1 MWSAHL
7 KNLAQGP
14 KARIKRFLRLRES
27 TQFIVG
33 YQYQMRGLVPQ
44 ITDPR
49 NGSSTMDHNG
59 PGNGSPSTD
68 HGTRYS
74 EPMSYRVARVQKSL
88 ESFENNYN
96 QALPRSDEWCDFS
109 NTCRD
114 FALTDSEDAAILLKD
129 GVKEK
134 KFLPLTIVKN
144 VVGKIFDVVRRPV
157 EIINK
162 FVKGL
167 FEDPYTMDLV
177 KEFLKSAD
185 QVKLFCS
192 DLENC
197 ISEEIHNQDKSLKEI
212 IRQMDGT
219 KASGAAGF
227 SCQQRLKKVLQSF
240 SEERNDFMN
249 GTLLGKLEPLMQL
262 FQKHKPM
269 FEECLLKMQQK
280 RRLASLAVGFSRG
293 IIVCLGVAS
302 LICTLLVA
310 TLVMAPIGMLNIG
323 FYGGLSGGQAL
334 LQLAKEY
341 RKQLKSESAL
351 ACRSMHGTTTAIH
364 ELAELQEKIQHIIDQ
379 LAIDENARHCSDYGK
394 ISSLVESLKSSQANL
409 RRELESFKHM
419 ATQCKTKMEMCTSEI
434 QQILKDPKARMNPQ
448 KV

>member
-1 MWSAHL
+1 
-7 KNLAQGP
+7 
-14 KARIKRFLRLRES
+14 
-27 TQFIVG
+27 
-33 YQYQMRGLVPQ
+33 
-44 ITDPR
+44 
-49 NGSSTMDHNG
+49 
-59 PGNGSPSTD
+59 
-68 HGTRYS
+68 
-74 EPMSYRVARVQKSL
+74 MSYRVARVQKSL
-88 ESFENNYN
+88 ESFENNYI
-96 QALPRSDEWCDFS
+96 QALPRSDDSCDFS

-114 FALTDSEDAAILLKD
+114 FALTTSEEAAILLKD
-129 GVKEK
+129 GVKENS
-134 KFLPLTIVKN
+134 FLPLTIVKN
-144 VVGKIFDVVRRPV
+144 VVGKIFHVVRRPV
-157 EIINK
+157 EIMNK

-167 FEDPYTMDLV
+167 FDDPYTMDLV

-197 ISEEIHNQDKSLKEI
+197 ISEEIQNQDKSLKEI

-227 SCQQRLKKVLQSF
+227 SYQQRLKKVLQSF

-262 FQKHKPM
+262 FQKRKPV
-269 FEECLLKMQQK
+269 FEECSLKMQQK
-280 RRLASLAVGFSRG
+280 HRLGSLAEGFSRG
-293 IIVCLGVAS
+293 IIVCFGVAS
-302 LICTLLVA
+302 LICTLLEA

-323 FYGGLSGGQAL
+323 FCVGASGQVL
-334 LQLAKEY
+334 LQLAKEC

-351 ACRSMHGTTTAIH
+351 ACGSMHGTRIAIH
-364 ELAELQEKIQHIIDQ
+364 ELADLQDKIQHINDQ

-419 ATQCKTKMEMCTSEI
+419 ATQCKTKMEVCTSEI
-434 QQILKDPKARMNPQ
+434 RQILKDPKADGHLKQEMSQTSKSVFNNWN
-448 KV
+448 K

>member
-1 MWSAHL
+1 MWSTHL

-14 KARIKRFLRLRES
+14 KARIKGFLRLRE
-27 TQFIVG
+27 TTAQFIVG
-33 YQYQMRGLVPQ
+33 YQTRGLVPQ

-49 NGSSTMDHNG
+49 NGSSTMGHTG
-59 PGNGSPSTD
+59 PGNGSASMD

-74 EPMSYRVARVQKSL
+74 ETMSYRVARVQKSL
-88 ESFENNYN
+88 ESFENNYI
-96 QALPRSDEWCDFS
+96 QALPRSDYSCDFS

-114 FALTDSEDAAILLKD
+114 FALTTSEEAAILLKT
-129 GVKEK
+129 GVKENS
-134 KFLPLTIVKN
+134 FLPLTIVKN

-157 EIINK
+157 EIMNK

-197 ISEEIHNQDKSLKEI
+197 ISEEIQNQDKSLKEI
-212 IRQMDGT
+212 IRQMDGK

-227 SCQQRLKKVLQSF
+227 SYQQRLKKVLQSF
-240 SEERNDFMN
+240 CEERNGFMN

-280 RRLASLAVGFSRG
+280 RILASLAVGFSRG
-293 IIVCLGVAS
+293 IIVCFGVAS
-302 LICTLLVA
+302 LICTLLEA

-323 FYGGLSGGQAL
+323 FCVGASGQVL
-334 LQLAKEY
+334 LQLAKEC

-351 ACRSMHGTTTAIH
+351 ACGSMHGTRIAIH
-364 ELAELQEKIQHIIDQ
+364 ELADLQDKIQHINDQ
-379 LAIDENARHCSDYGK
+379 LAMDENARHCSDYGK

-419 ATQCKTKMEMCTSEI
+419 ATQCKAKMEVCTSEMR
-434 QQILKDPKARMNPQ
+434 QILKDPKARMNPQ

>member
-134 KFLPLTIVKN
+134 KFLPLAIVKN

-197 ISEEIHNQDKSLKEI
+197 ISEEIHNQDKSLK
-212 IRQMDGT
+212 
-219 KASGAAGF
+219 
-227 SCQQRLKKVLQSF
+227 V
-240 SEERNDFMN
+240 RN
-249 GTLLGKLEPLMQL
+249 L
-262 FQKHKPM
+262 H
-269 FEECLLKMQQK
+269 
-280 RRLASLAVGFSRG
+280 SL
-293 IIVCLGVAS
+293 
-302 LICTLLVA
+302 
-310 TLVMAPIGMLNIG
+310 
-323 FYGGLSGGQAL
+323 
-334 LQLAKEY
+334 
-341 RKQLKSESAL
+341 
-351 ACRSMHGTTTAIH
+351 
-364 ELAELQEKIQHIIDQ
+364 
-379 LAIDENARHCSDYGK
+379 
-394 ISSLVESLKSSQANL
+394 
-409 RRELESFKHM
+409 
-419 ATQCKTKMEMCTSEI
+419 
-434 QQILKDPKARMNPQ
+434 
-448 KV
+448 